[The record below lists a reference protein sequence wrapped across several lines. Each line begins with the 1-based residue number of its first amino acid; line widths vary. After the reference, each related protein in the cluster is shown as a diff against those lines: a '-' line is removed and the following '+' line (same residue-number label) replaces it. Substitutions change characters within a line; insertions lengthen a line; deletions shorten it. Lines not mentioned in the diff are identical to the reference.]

1 MVWSLPWVSLPPSHS
16 SLMLSMSKPVIL
28 LYDYLLS
35 LPLEA
40 EVYWRS
46 SQWTWASCLYYIIRY
61 VSLVM
66 TIPIGLEFF
75 SAQLS
80 QQVRQFLDVSF
91 DVILMNAYRR

>member
-1 MVWSLPWVSLPPSHS
+1 
-16 SLMLSMSKPVIL
+16 MLSMSNSAIL

-40 EVYWRS
+40 KVYWRS

-61 VSLVM
+61 GSLAM

-80 QQVRQFLDVSF
+80 HQVRQFLDINF
-91 DVILMNAYRR
+91 NGALINPYRR